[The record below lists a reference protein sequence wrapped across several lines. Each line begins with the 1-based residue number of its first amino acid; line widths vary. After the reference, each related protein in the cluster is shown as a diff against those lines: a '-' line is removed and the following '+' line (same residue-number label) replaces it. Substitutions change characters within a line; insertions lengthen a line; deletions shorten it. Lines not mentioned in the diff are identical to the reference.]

1 MYGAG
6 VRENVANTHFLPYV
20 TNFFQHGF
28 CRLSLLP
35 HCHDFCVFFVSLVY
49 LFLGLIFMM
58 LTLANVYDVPELNIG
73 YHFYM
78 KSDEEQ
84 AQEATGNDERTRLRN
99 GGDKP
104 KYTSTTSQDN
114 AGFQPETTLSEKG
127 DKAQLTSR

>member
-1 MYGAG
+1 MGL
-6 VRENVANTHFLPYV
+6 RENVAKIHPLPYA
-20 TNFFQHGF
+20 TNFFNTVF
-28 CRLSLLP
+28 IDCLCYDTVMISV
-35 HCHDFCVFFVSLVY
+35 CVFCVSLVY

>member
-1 MYGAG
+1 M
-6 VRENVANTHFLPYV
+6 
-20 TNFFQHGF
+20 
-28 CRLSLLP
+28 
-35 HCHDFCVFFVSLVY
+35 SLVY

-84 AQEATGNDERTRLRN
+84 AQEAGSDERTRLRN